1 MLKKGLLVGAAL
13 LMGLFLVFLFYPFP
27 EQGASVQKDADNSG
41 QEGELRKLKKEPSIV
56 LSQISQDNSAVKPD
70 VEFESEPKILI
81 KLPPLSESDG
91 FIRDRVSDWGLPGLW
106 VDNESLIA
114 RYAALIASI
123 SRGELPRR
131 QLGFL
136 LPKGN
141 FKVLR
146 DGEKFFASPE
156 NYRRFDNFVD
166 LVEQVPVGQ
175 LAQLLREID
184 PLVRI
189 SLRQL
194 GLSGAPESI
203 LLGAF
208 DRILLMSKLP
218 SRTELV
224 QSTVVFRFA
233 DPSLE
238 SLPEFEKQLI
248 RMGPRNLER
257 LQNYTRKLKSIYL
270 KT

>member
-1 MLKKGLLVGAAL
+1 M
-13 LMGLFLVFLFYPFP
+13 
-27 EQGASVQKDADNSG
+27 
-41 QEGELRKLKKEPSIV
+41 
-56 LSQISQDNSAVKPD
+56 
-70 VEFESEPKILI
+70 
-81 KLPPLSESDG
+81 SESDG

-131 QLGFL
+131 HLGFL
-136 LPKGN
+136 LTKGN

-146 DGEKFFASPE
+146 DGENFFASPE

-203 LLGAF
+203 LLG
-208 DRILLMSKLP
+208 
-218 SRTELV
+218 V
-224 QSTVVFRFA
+224 Q
-233 DPSLE
+233 
-238 SLPEFEKQLI
+238 Q
-248 RMGPRNLER
+248 
-257 LQNYTRKLKSIYL
+257 
-270 KT
+270 

>member
-27 EQGASVQKDADNSG
+27 EQGASVQKDADNSR
-41 QEGELRKLKKEPSIV
+41 QEGELSELKEAQSTV
-56 LSQISQDNSAVKPD
+56 LRQISQDSSAVKPD
-70 VEFESEPKILI
+70 VKFESEPKILT
-81 KLPPLSESDG
+81 KLPPLRESDE
-91 FIRDRVSDWGLPGLW
+91 FIRDRVSDWGLPKLW

-114 RYAALIASI
+114 RYAALIASV

-136 LPKGN
+136 LPKGQ

-146 DGEKFFASPE
+146 DGEKTFASPE
-156 NYRRFDNFVD
+156 NYRRFDGFVD
-166 LVEQVPVGQ
+166 LIEQIPVGQ
-175 LAQLLREID
+175 LARLLREID

-194 GLSGAPESI
+194 GLSESPESI

-208 DRILLMSKLP
+208 DRVLAAPRAP
-218 SRTELV
+218 SRIELV
-224 QSTVVFRFA
+224 QSTVLFEFA
-233 DPSLE
+233 DSTLE
-238 SLPEFEKQLI
+238 LLPEFEKQLI

-257 LQNYTRKLKSIYL
+257 LQNYIRKLKSIYL